1 MAERSARRRA
11 TIEDLYLVDGKAELI
26 DGEIVHV
33 PPTGFMPGSAAG
45 EVFAS
50 LREHARRT
58 RAGRALGDSVGFRV
72 HLPRR
77 QSFSPDAAWWTGPTS
92 GMRFLEGAPAFAVE
106 IRSEGDY
113 GPAAERA
120 MAAKRADYFAA
131 GTLAVWDVDLLD
143 AVRTVRLHEP
153 GRPDGPREFGRGE
166 IAHAGDAVPGWSM
179 PVDGLFADIGG

>member
-1 MAERSARRRA
+1 MAEPNASGQA
-11 TIEDLYLVDGKAELI
+11 TIEDLYLVDGKAELVG
-26 DGEIVHV
+26 GEIVHT

-58 RAGRALGDSVGFRV
+58 RAGRAIGDNVAFRV
-72 HLPRR
+72 ELPGR
-77 QSFSPDAAWWTGPTS
+77 QSFSPDASWWTGPTS
-92 GMRFLEGAPAFAVE
+92 GMKFLEGAPAFAIE
-106 IRSEGDY
+106 IRSEGDC

-143 AVRTVRLHEP
+143 PNATVRVHEAA
-153 GRPDGPREFGRGE
+153 RPDAPRRFGRGE
-166 IAHAGDAVPGWSM
+166 TADAGEAVPGWSM
-179 PVDGLFADIGG
+179 PVDELFADIES